1 MYCVTLKLHD
11 FKKRTSLS
19 LEYTMEVH
27 LAGAYILGTF
37 LVKVLP
43 PPFHYSLG
51 NYLYLFFV
59 IHFPKLKLMA
69 RSVLAL
75 KLPEKMY
82 SHF

>member
-43 PPFHYSLG
+43 PPSIIVWVTIYIYFL
-51 NYLYLFFV
+51 LYIL
-59 IHFPKLKLMA
+59 L
-69 RSVLAL
+69 S
-75 KLPEKMY
+75 
-82 SHF
+82 